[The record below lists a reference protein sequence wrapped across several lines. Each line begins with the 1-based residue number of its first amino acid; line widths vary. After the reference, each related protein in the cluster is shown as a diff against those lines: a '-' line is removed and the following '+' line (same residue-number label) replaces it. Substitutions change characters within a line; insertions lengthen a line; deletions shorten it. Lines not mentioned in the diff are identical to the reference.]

1 MNQFQS
7 LGEVLAA
14 FRRRFL
20 LMLVIVAL
28 GCVLSLKFALSQDK
42 LYEAAAVVQIEE
54 SRIPDSL
61 AGPAAQTT
69 GSAQRVRLIEQRL
82 MARDNLVRIME
93 EHDLFN
99 KDPSLGINERVYQ
112 MRQAA
117 SVQEIVNGAQSWQPG
132 VTPTGLIIKVRL
144 DDAQKAADLAN
155 ELMYSVVEQSRQ
167 RGANRARDTNDF
179 FALEARRIEGDIT
192 AMESRLATF
201 KEANS
206 DSLPAGIAML
216 RDQMRTLQEADLNL
230 DQEIITIQSNAAR
243 QREEVLDR
251 QIALLQE
258 QKALI
263 AQRLSEM
270 DATIAAG
277 PEVERELSTME
288 RELTR
293 LRDQYSVI
301 TRRQAEAEMGQLLED
316 RQQSD
321 RFEVLETAL
330 VPEFPVSRSRKK
342 TALMGAVASVLVA
355 IAAGFVAELLNP
367 AIRTAAQMERMLGIQ
382 PVVSIPYVQSRRERG
397 RLRALWLTGI
407 LALLAGL
414 YAAVKY
420 GAGLVP
426 HLGMFDR
433 FLPRSTQ
440 L

>member
-420 GAGLVP
+420 GASLVP